1 MHLMLD
7 RRKYQ
12 TTYTRSAGGQVEEF
26 LVCHYVQLLCSD
38 LAIYGERMCTEYWLA
53 A

>member
-12 TTYTRSAGGQVEEF
+12 TTYTKSAGGQVEEF
-26 LVCHYVQLLCSD
+26 LVSHYVQLLCSD
-38 LAIYGERMCTEYWLA
+38 LAIYDNKNRF
-53 A
+53 